1 MRRHRPRGVERGDRP
16 GFALS
21 RSGDGLLWGVCAR
34 VSGLL
39 VDPYRR
45 PHQLVACEP
54 SGPLLDVL
62 DGEGHGIPR

>member
-1 MRRHRPRGVERGDRP
+1 MRRHWPRGVERGDRP